1 MKVLGFWKKLFT
13 ACVSV
18 VEFKT
23 LSDKVET
30 LNTEVNKKINEI
42 NDLSVSNVKIMK
54 DNLNLIT
61 DVKNVNKEKNNL
73 ASIIEAKDTIIINL
87 KKELD
92 NLNCVP
98 ALVEDTSE
106 VKTELKVTKE
116 KLDLTLSLLENAEL
130 EIKAL
135 KATTSNAIVYEC
147 GCDDKEPDSK
157 EEECLPIE
165 DVVGDGTFEKE
176 VVVTSADKLQNF
188 VNGLSR
194 VQMKELK
201 DDILKGHKNDK
212 RLTSTLKNWIKK
224 FPDRLETQVYFMFK
238 TALTRRRGKQ
248 QLGAWYSKFDDM
260 K

>member
-188 VNGLSR
+188 VNCLSR
-194 VQMKELK
+194 VQMTELK

-248 QLGAWYSKFDDM
+248 QLGAWYDKYDNM
-260 K
+260 